1 MNQKSFMLKLVTL
14 PLFVLTA
21 LLFTACGDNP
31 IEVEDKKQA
40 EFSVDLEAQAAIE
53 RFESKR
59 ENMDYYTCY
68 DRAKLYTLNYKNRC
82 DNFINK
88 YRSES
93 VDTVLSLETII
104 KMVRDEDRYNDKGTF
119 IGSNDD
125 PQINYLQ
132 VSKMLSITLTS
143 YKQTATRISDDERIG
158 DPEIRFLV
166 KSYIDAEPSEYDPF
180 SATTLDTV
188 DVEEWEGTKKVSI
201 QIPRGIDAIEI
212 CPVLRDKNL
221 HDDYYDDED
230 LLNASHCISVKN
242 LGWVKE
248 KNTKSQTSVGDKA
261 TITWEW
267 FLYSID

>member
-14 PLFVLTA
+14 PLFALTA
-21 LLFTACGDNP
+21 LQFTACGDNP

-53 RFESKR
+53 RFETKR

-166 KSYIDAEPSEYDPF
+166 KSYIDAEPSEYDPL

-188 DVEEWEGTKKVSI
+188 DVQEWEGKKKVAI

-248 KNTKSQTSVGDKA
+248 KNSKSQTSVGDKA

>member
-1 MNQKSFMLKLVTL
+1 MNQKSFMLKLVSI
-14 PLFVLTA
+14 PLLALTVLQ
-21 LLFTACGDNP
+21 FTACGDNP

-40 EFSVDLEAQAAIE
+40 NFSVDVKGQAAIE

-59 ENMDYYTCY
+59 ENIDFYSCYEKTKYYT
-68 DRAKLYTLNYKNRC
+68 ANYKNRC

-125 PQINYLQ
+125 PQVNYLQ

-143 YKQTATRISDDERIG
+143 YKQTAARISDDEKIG

-166 KSYIDAEPSEYDPF
+166 KSYIDSEPSEYDPL
-180 SATTLDTV
+180 SATTLDTA
-188 DVEEWEGTKKVSI
+188 DVKEWNGEKKVAV
-201 QIPRGIDAIEI
+201 QIPRGIDAIKI
-212 CPVLRDKNL
+212 CPILRDKNL

>member
-14 PLFVLTA
+14 PLFALTA
-21 LLFTACGDNP
+21 LQFTACGDNP

-53 RFESKR
+53 RFETKR

-119 IGSNDD
+119 IGGNDD

-143 YKQTATRISDDERIG
+143 YKQTATRISDERIG

-166 KSYIDAEPSEYDPF
+166 KSYIDAEPSEYDPL

-188 DVEEWEGTKKVSI
+188 DVQEWEGKKKVAI